1 MPRIRWGDMRFNIA
15 KIQRN
20 ISHYREHRLGIT
32 QAELARDVPEEL
44 KAPYSEALR
53 LFATEP
59 GIKGCM
65 TKMIL
70 GYRCAETVPG
80 GFTKKLIGEAKRRLR
95 EDFVFVGLTEEWDV
109 SICVSP
115 ARRACDSSSQRD

>member
-1 MPRIRWGDMRFNIA
+1 MPRIQWSDMRFKIA

-70 GYRCAETVPG
+70 GYRLHEEANRR
-80 GFTKKLIGEAKRRLR
+80 GEAAAEGGLRVRGADGGVGRVYMRKSCKESLRL
-95 EDFVFVGLTEEWDV
+95 VQ
-109 SICVSP
+109 P
-115 ARRACDSSSQRD
+115 A